1 MEYYELIN
9 SDYLECCKKSHI
21 CYKVKVELL
30 DHYENTLGELTTSIS
45 NTSGSINISY
55 SQGVRRNCNISVFN
69 YNHKFDLD
77 KHDSDFFIN
86 RKFKVYTGI
95 QAYSD
100 TYWFSQ
106 GIFIAQSCS
115 SDNNVIS
122 ISGVDKFGLFTD
134 ALNSNKLQTAHSIP
148 CDQKIGNIIKDTI
161 CRDMGNGVPTDPIL
175 PNIDSSLYDIEL
187 PYDIEK
193 TANEYLGDILIE
205 IATALHADIYYDT
218 QGRLVLQPNIVDE
231 YTMQSLIY
239 EFEENGQEFIEQ
251 SYSSDYGNVINII
264 TVTGSNTDDIV
275 CSYTAKNEN
284 PQSPLN
290 INNIGAKHG
299 EIEETAMGYSEKRCK
314 DYAEYLLKKQLML
327 TVSKSISCTP
337 LPHLDVNKVVRI
349 NNKKENEEQT
359 DVVIQEIT
367 MPLNPENFS
376 LSVVNIQYLPVHS
389 YLLPI
394 SADNY
399 DEWLLCSY
407 SGISQLKKYVNRTGT
422 TSIIAPNAVGDK
434 IVSQI
439 GGRCDNSTVLEDGTY
454 APTSRVYG
462 MGGIKNLYIA
472 EGITTIGEQSFSN
485 SCNIGET
492 SDIDSIHFPD
502 SLKKIEQGAFRSSY
516 LESDLVIPAG
526 VSIEDAAM
534 QYSYIKSVAIGNNCT
549 IGKYIFE
556 HCHNLKAVTFG
567 DNCTF
572 NNGFSYTCT
581 QCRNLQEITF
591 GDNCNIGSFYNPG
604 TSNLRKV
611 VFGMNCSI
619 GNINLT
625 YYNANLEEF
634 ITDETTTISGDCMF
648 NAAYYLR
655 SVGALNFVDL
665 PNTTY
670 NINFNQCYSL
680 QSVEVTNTSILAGE
694 NSEAEYTL
702 DFYQCYN
709 LKSFI
714 IPDGV
719 KALKNYVFK
728 DCISLSSITIP
739 YSVTSIGNGAFENC
753 KDLESITI
761 LNPTCGIYDSQYTIS
776 NTATIYGHAS
786 STAQSYANKYN
797 RTFVEITE

>member
-9 SDYLECCKKSHI
+9 SDYLECCQKSHI

-349 NNKKENEEQT
+349 NNKKEN
-359 DVVIQEIT
+359 
-367 MPLNPENFS
+367 
-376 LSVVNIQYLPVHS
+376 
-389 YLLPI
+389 
-394 SADNY
+394 
-399 DEWLLCSY
+399 
-407 SGISQLKKYVNRTGT
+407 
-422 TSIIAPNAVGDK
+422 
-434 IVSQI
+434 
-439 GGRCDNSTVLEDGTY
+439 
-454 APTSRVYG
+454 
-462 MGGIKNLYIA
+462 
-472 EGITTIGEQSFSN
+472 
-485 SCNIGET
+485 
-492 SDIDSIHFPD
+492 
-502 SLKKIEQGAFRSSY
+502 
-516 LESDLVIPAG
+516 
-526 VSIEDAAM
+526 
-534 QYSYIKSVAIGNNCT
+534 
-549 IGKYIFE
+549 
-556 HCHNLKAVTFG
+556 CHNLKAVTFG